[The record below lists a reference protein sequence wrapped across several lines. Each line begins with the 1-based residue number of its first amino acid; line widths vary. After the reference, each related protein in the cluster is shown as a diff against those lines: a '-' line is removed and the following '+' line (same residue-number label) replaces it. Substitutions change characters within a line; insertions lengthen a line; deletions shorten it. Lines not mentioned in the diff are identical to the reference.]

1 MSSHVWERLRPHWP
15 FTLVAI
21 LGLALVLS
29 NLGKDYLWADE
40 GDTAVLAA
48 NIIKGGVPKAWDG
61 VTFLDS
67 DKGARLN
74 HNLVMVT
81 SPWLQYYVTGAS
93 FVIFGK
99 HAFSARLPFA
109 IAGWLTVLVAYR
121 LILQSTASHWAGFCT
136 ASILVSSVQFLLYCR
151 QCRYYALSMLLALLL
166 LWIFLQM
173 KSGRH
178 CVLFAVVAIL
188 LFHAHPIGSVPVI
201 ALGAL
206 TIAYRPFFSQRRW
219 FWTAAPAIA
228 LLTLPWIALAGSG
241 YAESMG
247 SVQSIPQ
254 FAGRIVQYM
263 IECASVTPLLGA
275 TILLLFQSVRKHV
288 ANKKQMSTESSIA
301 NVTRIENQGSA
312 IIIVTFVTLLLY
324 AVMIAATQP
333 ADSLWR
339 IGIRYTAAVLPL
351 MAMTAGILITRITG
365 DRAILSVLLMS
376 VFVFTKFAQLTPWIF
391 WGKTVASFD
400 GKEVIEAHLPSNFIE
415 RFLNTRQQSIFLS
428 DLFQSNLGTVA
439 NVCAFLHDYAD
450 AGDKLIT
457 NYEWEP
463 LYFHT
468 RLPQAL
474 KILPDYP
481 IYQAAKLKGLPTY
494 VFEVDHV
501 RWVIWR
507 PVWEGYQEYFG
518 AEVEQQIVDRG
529 GRIERVAELPETLW
543 ENRENIH
550 FRRFPGGRYLFHGP
564 ETFPPATI
572 FRVVWPAQH

>member
-48 NIIKGGVPKAWDG
+48 NTIKGGVPKAWDG
-61 VTFLDS
+61 VTFVDS

-121 LILQSTASHWAGFCT
+121 LILQSTASRWAGFCT

-173 KSGRH
+173 KSARH

-228 LLTLPWIALAGSG
+228 LLTSPWIALAGSG

-254 FAGRIVQYM
+254 FAGRIVQYI
-263 IECASVTPLLGA
+263 IECASVTPLLGV
-275 TILLLFQSVRKHV
+275 TIMLLLSSLRKRRDD
-288 ANKKQMSTESSIA
+288 KSETSRESQTLEVPK
-301 NVTRIENQGSA
+301 NNQA
-312 IIIVTFVTLLLY
+312 DAVIMVTFVTLLFY
-324 AVMIAATQP
+324 AVTIAATQP

-339 IGIRYTAAVLPL
+339 IGIRYTATMLPL
-351 MAMTAGILITRITG
+351 IAITAGILIAKIAN
-365 DRAILSVLLMS
+365 DRTILSLSLLS
-376 VFVFTKFAQLTPWIF
+376 IVIFTKFAQLTPWIF
-391 WGKTVASFD
+391 CGKNVASFD
-400 GKEVIEAHLPSNFIE
+400 GKEVIEAHLPLNRVE
-415 RFLNTRQQSIFLS
+415 RFLNTRQQLVFIS
-428 DLFQSNLGTVA
+428 DLFQSNPGTVA
-439 NVCAFLHDYAD
+439 KISAFLREYAQL
-450 AGDKLIT
+450 GDRLIT

-468 RLPQAL
+468 GLPQAL

-481 IYQAAKLKGLPTY
+481 ISKAAKLKDLPAY
-494 VFEVDHV
+494 VFDVDQVH
-501 RWVIWR
+501 WVIWR
-507 PVWEGYQEYFG
+507 PVWEGYQGYLG
-518 AEVEQQIVDRG
+518 AEIERQIVDRG
-529 GRIERVAELPETLW
+529 GRIERVAEIPETLW

-550 FRRFPGGRYLFHGP
+550 FRRFSGGRYLFQDP
-564 ETFPPATI
+564 QTFPSANV
-572 FRVVWPAQH
+572 FRVSWPAQ